1 MNHELRISKA
11 CDLTIFKNQAGQVV
25 IILLLVMVV
34 SLAIGLS
41 VVGRS
46 MTEISTATNS
56 ENSSRAFSAAEAGI
70 ENILYDSSLPG
81 FVNYAGNRSIDNT
94 KLTNDSAAQIN
105 WDTKMPPTG
114 TPNGVALEYPPFGKE
129 SFAQFW
135 LANPCSNPPT
145 CSNPPARF
153 YTKTNFDLYFGDPT
167 YQYTGN
173 TDPNYPAVEV
183 KVINSDN
190 TSILKVFDAS
200 PVNTTRSGFSGCAGR
215 DQTIKTNNSST
226 ASSKFLCKVNVS
238 GYSNSASSYPVMV
251 RVRILFTSLPHPVAL
266 QPLSD
271 NLPYQAKIFNSKGM
285 SGNVQRN
292 MKVFQEIFVMP
303 HIFDYAIFSLGE
315 LNKSP

>member
-1 MNHELRISKA
+1 MRQS
-11 CDLTIFKNQAGQVV
+11 GQVV

-46 MTEISTATNS
+46 LTEMSTSTNS
-56 ENSSRAFSAAEAGI
+56 ENASRAFSAAESGI
-70 ENILYDSSLPG
+70 ESILYDSSLPSFTQYSG
-81 FVNYAGNRSIDNT
+81 TRSIDNT
-94 KLTNDSAAQIN
+94 KLTNDSVAQIN

-135 LANPCSNPPT
+135 LADPCSNPPA
-145 CSNPPARF
+145 CSNPPSRS
-153 YTKTNFDLYFGDPT
+153 YTGTNFDIYFGDPN
-167 YQYTGN
+167 YKYSSN
-173 TDPNYPAVEV
+173 YDYAYNVSASNNYPAIEV

-200 PVNTTRSGFSGCAGR
+200 PVNTTRSGFPGCDGR

-226 ASSKFLCKVNVS
+226 ASSKFLCKINVS
-238 GYSNSASSYPVMV
+238 GYSNTASSYPVMV
-251 RVRILFTSLPHPVAL
+251 RVRMLFTNISHPVAL
-266 QPLSD
+266 QPTSGS
-271 NLPYQAKIFNSKGM
+271 LPYQAKIFNSKGM

-292 MKVFQEIFVMP
+292 MKVFQEEAVMP

-315 LNKSP
+315 LKK